1 VYRDLEK
8 YVRRYTTL
16 SSAIYTLREQ
26 KLVLLN
32 PSKWDDTNDV
42 YFMEL
47 YRAHKGAEAVL
58 ALCCTKA
65 AETYHHWRVFTQGIE
80 GVCIEFYQEKL
91 KASLRPSI
99 IGRSVDYLLVS
110 ELEALS
116 PDLDA
121 DRLPFIKRE
130 GFGDERE
137 WRIITTSSEVAKQ
150 TEDVPIQFDM
160 IRRII
165 LNPWMPPSLA
175 ESVRQT
181 IRDIPHCEKLKV
193 ESSRLTNS
201 ASWKAA
207 GKKLVS

>member
-1 VYRDLEK
+1 MSRDLEK

-16 SSAIYTLREQ
+16 SSAIDTLREQ
-26 KLVLLN
+26 RLVLLN

-47 YRAHKGAEAVL
+47 YKAHKKAEAVL

-80 GVCIEFYQEKL
+80 GICIELYRDKL
-91 KASLRPSI
+91 AASLISPVI
-99 IGRSVDYLLVS
+99 EGSVDYLLVS
-110 ELEALS
+110 ELAALT
-116 PDLDA
+116 PVVDA
-121 DRLPFIKRE
+121 DRLPFIKRN
-130 GFGDERE
+130 GFSDERE

-150 TEDVPIQFDM
+150 AQDVPIRLDM

-175 ESVRQT
+175 NSVRKT
-181 IRDIPHCEKLKV
+181 IKSIRDCEKLKV

-201 ASWKAA
+201 PSWKAA
-207 GKKLVS
+207 GKKLVP